1 MATPNQ
7 IPRLP
12 HNGNPQPTTN
22 SNPQSVSN
30 QNFQSSPY
38 RVPRHNQLLESI
50 PEEDNIVNTPAAHNQ
65 CQVVGANSSQTQTQ
79 QLELS
84 LLPEECPPQSTQSP
98 ELSFKWT
105 NPDPFNTE
113 NNNSSVRRALASPTR
128 FDSGI
133 DSVAPDSLASFN
145 SCIDSVAPD
154 SLASFDSGI
163 DSVAPDSLSSS
174 DSKTNANAPKVSM
187 KQRIYNATRAFGIE
201 IKSRMKLES
210 ISKRE
215 ERRAREALRRK
226 SIANGAAR
234 AKAEDA
240 TIKAQ
245 LNVHY
250 DEERRKNSN
259 ARRKVKENEI
269 ETKAKK
275 QRRKAQEKKRDDQE
289 KRERKEEKEREKK

>member
-1 MATPNQ
+1 MTAPNQ

-12 HNGNPQPTTN
+12 HDGSPQPTTN

-38 RVPRHNQLLESI
+38 RVPRQDRLLDSI
-50 PEEDNIVNTPAAHNQ
+50 PEEDNLVNTTAAHNQ
-65 CQVVGANSSQTQTQ
+65 CQVVGASSSQTQTQ
-79 QLELS
+79 PVGLS

-98 ELSFKWT
+98 KPPFKWT

-113 NNNSSVRRALASPTR
+113 NNNRSARRALASPTR

-133 DSVAPDSLASFN
+133 DSVAPDSLVSLD
-145 SCIDSVAPD
+145 SCID
-154 SLASFDSGI
+154 G
-163 DSVAPDSLSSS
+163 VAPDSLSSS

-187 KQRIYNATRAFGIE
+187 KQRICNAIRAFGIE

-210 ISKRE
+210 KSKRE
-215 ERRAREALRRK
+215 QRRAREALRRK

-240 TIKAQ
+240 RMKAQ

-259 ARRKVKENEI
+259 ARRKVKENEM
-269 ETKAKK
+269 ETKAKE

-289 KRERKEEKEREKK
+289 KRERKEEKKREKE